1 MVNRTIV
8 PKNRTNYNYQEILGF
23 RAIPTNWRKIAEYY
37 GRKHPNAMNW
47 FNRET
52 ARLEKKHSGQL
63 RKKAR
68 KRTTKR
74 KKGSTEKG
82 SHPRYEVRRGEKYGE
97 YDMTDYSFIDG
108 REVTTELIIEWFGKF
123 CDHIWTW
130 DPVPDFLVE
139 MVEETFFKDFIIV
152 LEPRKHGKTICLLC
166 LFAFWIIELK
176 KTLIVLVSDQ
186 SAQKRIFYGLRHI
199 LRRPILRSYY
209 GDITDS
215 DNASDFTIMFDPILQ
230 EKHLDPFVRV
240 ASISGTWVGSHA
252 QWAHQEDVQQM
263 IALSQSTRDRMIDNY
278 DDNLQDIADKNTASA
293 TRKGELDYY
302 GELFKKG
309 WRALHRKAVV
319 FAKGTFPNLDDFI
332 YEDFVYDETEY
343 QDPVALTK
351 EYLASVEYKTLECP
365 NFSFL
370 KLMIRYWRNPDSF
383 FTQYQN
389 EAVSRR
395 AKFFDGTDLEVIKPY
410 TDGRLNGHRYFFIDP
425 AFSVEKSKT
434 GSYVAMLI
442 IAIVNHEIIIEDI
455 IIRRL
460 SPEELD
466 DWGVLLHTQYDPNES
481 SIENDY
487 AQITTRSQSYQK
499 LLNLRGMGL
508 FINRGYGTKD
518 QRIQSLYGYL
528 FRSQVK
534 IYETAKDKI
543 HFLREYRGYNKDA
556 GDRKTHY
563 DGLDILSSAVRI
575 LYNKFKG
582 GKKQKSTVTI

>member
-1 MVNRTIV
+1 MPNRTIV
-8 PKNRTNYNYQEILGF
+8 PQHRTNYNYQEILGF
-23 RAIPTNWRKIAEYY
+23 RVNKTSWRKIAEYY

-47 FNRET
+47 YNRQTEK
-52 ARLEKKHSGQL
+52 LEIKHAVKL
-63 RKKAR
+63 RTKAPTRKK
-68 KRTTKR
+68 KE
-74 KKGSTEKG
+74 STEIVT
-82 SHPRYEVRRGEKYGE
+82 HPRYEVRRGDRYGE
-97 YDMTDYSFIDG
+97 YEMTEYSFIDG
-108 REVTTELIIEWFGKF
+108 REVTTGLIIEWFDKF
-123 CDHIWTW
+123 CDHLWTW
-130 DPVPDFLVE
+130 NPVPEFLVE
-139 MVEETFFKDFIIV
+139 MIEETYFKDFIIV

-166 LFAFWIIELK
+166 LFAFWVIELK
-176 KTLIVLVSDQ
+176 KTLIVIVSDH
-186 SAQKRIFYGLRHI
+186 SAQKRIFFGLRHVMKKPNV
-199 LRRPILRSYY
+199 RAYY
-209 GDITDS
+209 GDIMDA
-215 DNASDFTIMFDPILQ
+215 DNAGDFTIMFNPILQ
-230 EKHLDPFVRV
+230 ERHLDPFIRV
-240 ASISGTWVGSHA
+240 ASIEGTWIGSHA
-252 QWAHQEDVQQM
+252 EWAHQEDVQQK

-302 GELFKKG
+302 GELFKRG
-309 WRALHRKAVV
+309 WRPLHRKAVE
-319 FAKGTFPNLDDFI
+319 FSKGDFPNLNDFI
-332 YEDFVYDETEY
+332 FETFEYDETEY
-343 QDPVALTK
+343 QDPVGLTK
-351 EYLASVEYKTLECP
+351 EYLAGVEYKTLDCP

-395 AKFFDGTDLEVIKPY
+395 SKFFDGTDLEVIKPF

-434 GSYVAMLI
+434 GSFVAMLI
-442 IAIVNHEIIIEDI
+442 IAIVRHEIIIEDI
-455 IIRRL
+455 IIRRM

-481 SIENDY
+481 FIENDY

-508 FINRGYGTKD
+508 FINRGFGTKD

-534 IYETAKDKI
+534 IYDTAKDRI
-543 HFLREYRGYNKDA
+543 HFMRERRGYNKDA
-556 GDRKTHY
+556 ADRKSHY

-575 LYNKFKG
+575 L
-582 GKKQKSTVTI
+582 